1 MAPMAREASGATSP
15 VPHDLTMSQSE
26 YNPQPQ
32 DNTNVV
38 ASQGTNGDRVVL
50 VMVGLPARGKT
61 YIARKVARYLTF
73 FHGAP
78 VRTFNVGEYRR
89 KHGKLEE
96 HGADYFSTDNDRA
109 SQERERF
116 AQAAMADMKQ
126 FLTKDKSLGR
136 VAIFDGTNTNV
147 ARRTWILDSL
157 KDVVAS
163 KHNIIF
169 VESICND
176 DDIINANIRATKLHS
191 PDYQNCNADEAVA
204 DFKRRI
210 AHYESVYEP
219 LSDEGGPMSGR
230 NASHDF
236 SHRHLSWIKL
246 IDCGRQVV
254 VNRIKGFLQGRIIQ
268 FLMNVH
274 TLPRTIYLS
283 RHGQSEYN
291 VLKKIGG
298 NSSLSERGD
307 VYAQSLALWVHEN
320 VLKPASDDDQH
331 NSHSLYARLWTSSLN
346 RTKLTGAYIQHEDI
360 EDTGWVTMRP
370 REWRCLDEIY
380 AGVFDGMSYE
390 EIESRFPAEFA
401 LRAAD
406 KLSYR
411 YPRGESYLD
420 VMQRLDPIVHE
431 LERQTDPLL
440 IIGHQGIL
448 RVIYAYLTGAPR
460 EEAPNV
466 PIPLHT
472 VVKLTPQV
480 YSCMEERFPLSSV
493 RPSAEPI
500 STDSEPEPASAGW
513 GDQQQGELA
522 EDEKN
527 APSC

>member
-1 MAPMAREASGATSP
+1 MAPMRREESGSTSP
-15 VPHDLTMSQSE
+15 DPKDLTMSQSE

-38 ASQGTNGDRVVL
+38 ASQGTHGDRVVL

-78 VRTFNVGEYRR
+78 VQTFNVGEYRR
-89 KHGKLEE
+89 KHGQITE
-96 HGADYFSTDNDRA
+96 HGADYFSTDNKGA
-109 SQERERF
+109 SAERERF
-116 AQAAMADMKQ
+116 AQAAMRDMKA

-147 ARRTWILDSL
+147 ARRAWILSEL
-157 KDVVAS
+157 KDVVGS

-191 PDYQNCNADEAVA
+191 PDYRDCDAEQAVA

-210 AHYESVYEP
+210 AHYEKVYEP
-219 LSDEGGPMSGR
+219 LSDEGGPMSGKLAR
-230 NASHDF
+230 NDF

-254 VNRIKGFLQGRIIQ
+254 VNRIKGFLQGRIVQ

-298 NSSLSERGD
+298 NSSLSERGN
-307 VYAQSLALWVHEN
+307 VYAQSLALWVHQN
-320 VLKPASDDDQH
+320 VLKPSSDDDPH
-331 NSHSLYARLWTSSLN
+331 NSHSMYARLWTSSLN
-346 RTKLTGAYIQHEDI
+346 RTRLTGAYIMHEDI
-360 EDTGWVTMRP
+360 ESSGWVTMRP
-370 REWRCLDEIY
+370 REWRALDEIY

-390 EIESRFPAEFA
+390 EIEARFPAEFA

-448 RVIYAYLTGAPR
+448 RVIYAYLIGAPR

-480 YSCMEERFPLSSV
+480 YSCTEERFPLSSV
-493 RPSAEPI
+493 TPSAEPI
-500 STDSEPEPASAGW
+500 SRSPEPEPEPEPVVEK
-513 GDQQQGELA
+513 QQELGE
-522 EDEKN
+522 EEMN

>member
-1 MAPMAREASGATSP
+1 MAPMAREASGGTSP
-15 VPHDLTMSQSE
+15 RPQDLTVSQSE
-26 YNPQPQ
+26 HNPQPQ

-38 ASQGTNGDRVVL
+38 TSQGTNGDRVVL

-89 KHGKLEE
+89 KHGRLSE
-96 HGADYFSTDNDRA
+96 HGADYFSVDNQRA
-109 SQERERF
+109 SEERERF
-116 AQAAMADMKQ
+116 AHAAMTDMKA
-126 FLTKDKSLGR
+126 FLSKDKSLGR

-147 ARRTWILDSL
+147 ARRAWILDEL

-210 AHYESVYEP
+210 AHYEAVYEP

-236 SHRHLSWIKL
+236 THRHLSWIKL

-298 NSSLSERGD
+298 NSSLSERGN
-307 VYAQSLALWVHEN
+307 VYAQSLALWVHKN
-320 VLKPASDDDQH
+320 VLKPASEDDPT
-331 NSHSLYARLWTSSLN
+331 NSHSMYARLWTSSLN
-346 RTKLTGAYIQHEDI
+346 RTKLTGAYIKNE
-360 EDTGWVTMRP
+360 ELEGTGWVTMRA

-380 AGVFDGMSYE
+380 AGVYNHSVIFSLKFLNLYWDSLLFQGGCNFC
-390 EIESRFPAEFA
+390 SRIKCKRIVRRCF
-401 LRAAD
+401 R
-406 KLSYR
+406 R
-411 YPRGESYLD
+411 YVVRGD
-420 VMQRLDPIVHE
+420 
-431 LERQTDPLL
+431 
-440 IIGHQGIL
+440 
-448 RVIYAYLTGAPR
+448 
-460 EEAPNV
+460 
-466 PIPLHT
+466 
-472 VVKLTPQV
+472 
-480 YSCMEERFPLSSV
+480 
-493 RPSAEPI
+493 
-500 STDSEPEPASAGW
+500 
-513 GDQQQGELA
+513 
-522 EDEKN
+522 
-527 APSC
+527 

>member
-1 MAPMAREASGATSP
+1 
-15 VPHDLTMSQSE
+15 
-26 YNPQPQ
+26 
-32 DNTNVV
+32 
-38 ASQGTNGDRVVL
+38 
-50 VMVGLPARGKT
+50 MVGLPARGKT
-61 YIARKVARYLTF
+61 YIARKVARYLSF

-78 VRTFNVGEYRR
+78 VQTFNVGEYRR
-89 KHGKLEE
+89 KHGKLSE
-96 HGADYFSTDNDRA
+96 HDASYVRFHMKMMGLQEKMMILPLKMMNFVRQFSSGNDRA
-109 SQERERF
+109 SAEREMF
-116 AQAAMADMKQ
+116 AQAAMDDMKA
-126 FLTKDKSLGR
+126 FLTEDTTLGR
-136 VAIFDGTNTNV
+136 VGIFDGTNTSV
-147 ARRTWILDSL
+147 ARRTWILQEL
-157 KDVVAS
+157 KTVVPS

-176 DDIINANIRATKLHS
+176 EDIISANIRATKLHS
-191 PDYQNCNADEAVA
+191 PDYQNSGEQDAVA
-204 DFKRRI
+204 DFKKRI

-219 LSDEGGPMSGR
+219 LTDEGGPMVFQRDAEAKDTGAQFTHT
-230 NASHDF
+230 N
-236 SHRHLSWIKL
+236 LSWIKL

-274 TLPRTIYLS
+274 TMPRTIYLS

-298 NSSLSERGD
+298 NSSLSDRGEQ
-307 VYAQSLALWVHEN
+307 YAQSLADWIHEN
-320 VLKPASDDDQH
+320 VLKEAGPDDPH

-346 RTKLTGAYIQHEDI
+346 RTKLTGEHIKHEI
-360 EDTGWVTMRP
+360 LPTGWVTMRP
-370 REWRCLDEIY
+370 REWRGLDEIY

-390 EIESRFPAEFA
+390 EIEARFPAEFA

-420 VMQRLDPIVHE
+420 VMQRLDPIIHE

-448 RVIYAYLTGAPR
+448 RVLYSYLTGTPR
-460 EEAPNV
+460 EQAPNV

-480 YSCMEERFPLSSV
+480 YTCTEERFPLSSLA
-493 RPSAEPI
+493 PQDGSDAAAPETPGAE
-500 STDSEPEPASAGW
+500 GMF
-513 GDQQQGELA
+513 QMELNA
-522 EDEKN
+522 DEMN